1 MVRVDLPVGSAALML
16 RCCSTTTAAPTG
28 LPGGNLPG
36 VWFNTE
42 DYLPGSTGF
51 MLEAMEWW
59 FFEHASYPWDTAD
72 FYAEVWNGDENGP
85 VELLDSQLVSAMH
98 YAGAFTYYD
107 PPLECES
114 NFWGLINTTL
124 SAGGWPSV
132 LGDNTPGEHSYFSDD
147 MIVWDPGRTGDYF
160 IRAHGEFD
168 LSLQTDSWVTS
179 RPCSSGAGVF
189 RRAGH
194 LLAGPSSSSG
204 NGVDRRER
212 QSMSWYTVKKGWTYG
227 HSSVSP
233 VSFLRSVSRRLR
245 QVGSAGLR

>member
-1 MVRVDLPVGSAALML
+1 MAKILLVLFVLPLAVFANMVRVDLPVGS
-16 RCCSTTTAAPTG
+16 
-28 LPGGNLPG
+28 GGFDVEVLQYDDGSAHWLTWGGTYRG

-147 MIVWDPGRTGDYF
+147 MIVWEPWGELGDYF

-168 LSLQTDSWVTS
+168 LSLQTDSW
-179 RPCSSGAGVF
+179 
-189 RRAGH
+189 
-194 LLAGPSSSSG
+194 
-204 NGVDRRER
+204 
-212 QSMSWYTVKKGWTYG
+212 
-227 HSSVSP
+227 
-233 VSFLRSVSRRLR
+233 
-245 QVGSAGLR
+245 GSIKALF

>member
-1 MVRVDLPVGSAALML
+1 MAKILLVLFVLPLAVFANMVRVDLPVGS
-16 RCCSTTTAAPTG
+16 
-28 LPGGNLPG
+28 GGFDVEVLQYDDGSAHWLTWGGTYRG

-132 LGDNTPGEHSYFSDD
+132 LGDNTPGEHSFFSDD
-147 MIVWDPGRTGDYF
+147 MIVWEPWGELGDYF

-168 LSLQTDSWVTS
+168 LSLQTDSW
-179 RPCSSGAGVF
+179 
-189 RRAGH
+189 
-194 LLAGPSSSSG
+194 
-204 NGVDRRER
+204 
-212 QSMSWYTVKKGWTYG
+212 
-227 HSSVSP
+227 
-233 VSFLRSVSRRLR
+233 
-245 QVGSAGLR
+245 GSIKALF